1 MAKKIEISSKTIVFT
16 VLFLL
21 SLWVLFQIIEVILS
35 FFIALLIMIILGPAV
50 TRIAKHKVP
59 RALAILLIYV
69 LVFALISAVLGF
81 LIPPLVE
88 QTANFALKVPLY
100 AKNLGISSALLSE
113 VGIEI
118 AKKVGELPSL
128 IIRASSAVFSN
139 VWAVFTIVV
148 ISFYLLL
155 AREKLDTQV
164 GAFLGDDKQKAV
176 SKFID
181 QLEKELGSW
190 MRGELVLMLVVGLL
204 SFVGLTILGIPFA
217 LPLALFAGI
226 LEFVPIV
233 GPVVAAIPAVL
244 IGFGISPITGFATL
258 ALVILVQQLE
268 NYVLVPKVM
277 ERSAGVSPIATL
289 LAIAIGAEL
298 AGVFGVLISVP
309 VYITARVFYQQYFS
323 TKQ

>member
-1 MAKKIEISSKTIVFT
+1 MPKKIEISSKTIVFT

-50 TRIAKHKVP
+50 TKITKYKVP
-59 RALAILLIYV
+59 RALAILFIYV

-88 QTANFALKVPLY
+88 QTASFALKVPIY

-155 AREKLDTQV
+155 AREKLDDQV
-164 GAFLGDDKQKAV
+164 GMFLGDDRQKAV

-190 MRGELVLMLVVGLL
+190 MRGELVLMLIVGM
-204 SFVGLTILGIPFA
+204 FTFIGLTILGIPFA
-217 LPLALFAGI
+217 LPLSLFAGI

-268 NYVLVPKVM
+268 NYVLVPKIM

-309 VYITARVFYQQYFS
+309 VYITARVFYQQYFA
-323 TKQ
+323 TKK